1 MADNGPRDDTVSRA
15 ERQGIVDQQDAALER
30 MSDVTGGG
38 RLAVVTGASSGIGL
52 ELARQFAEHGF
63 DVVVAAE
70 DEGIDA
76 AASQLRSASAVGREI
91 TPVRVDLATNEGV
104 GDLARRID
112 ALGRPVDA
120 LAINAGVGVAGR
132 FVETDLR
139 AHLRLVHLNVTGAVH
154 LAGVLLPAMV
164 TRGEGR
170 VLFTSSIAATMPG
183 PYEST
188 YSASKAFVYSFAQ
201 ALRTELKGTGVT
213 VTALMPGP
221 TDTNFFARAGMED
234 TKLGQSKKD
243 DPAEVARDGFEAM
256 MAGKDHV
263 VAGSA
268 KNKAQVAAAK
278 VLPDTLTAAVHG
290 AMSRPRSA
298 SHS

>member
-1 MADNGPRDDTVSRA
+1 MADNGPRHDVVSRA
-15 ERQGIVDQQDAALER
+15 ERQGIVDQQDAALAR
-30 MSDVTGGG
+30 ISDATGGD

-76 AASQLRSASAVGREI
+76 AANRLRSTTSREVNA
-91 TPVRVDLATNEGV
+91 VRVDLATNEGV
-104 GDLARRID
+104 GELARRVD
-112 ALGRPVDA
+112 ALDRPVDA
-120 LAINAGVGVAGR
+120 AAINAGVGVAGR

-154 LAGVLLPAMV
+154 LAGLLLPPMV
-164 TRGEGR
+164 DRGEGR
-170 VLFTSSIAATMPG
+170 LLFTSSIAATMPG

-188 YSASKAFVYSFAQ
+188 YSASKAFLYSFAQ
-201 ALRTELKGTGVT
+201 ALRSELKGTGVT

-234 TKLGQSKKD
+234 TKLGRSKKD
-243 DPAEVARDGFEAM
+243 DPAEVARDGFEAL

-290 AMSRPRSA
+290 AMSRPGSA
-298 SHS
+298 AT